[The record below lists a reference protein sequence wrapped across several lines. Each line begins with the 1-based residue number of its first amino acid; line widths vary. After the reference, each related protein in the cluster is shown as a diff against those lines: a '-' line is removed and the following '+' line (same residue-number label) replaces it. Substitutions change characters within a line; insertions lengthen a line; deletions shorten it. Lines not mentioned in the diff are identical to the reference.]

1 MTPSPPFRIV
11 PWDTDFLDALKNGV
25 MKATRGQPGNAVVVF
40 MHDRP
45 RRYLRERFRYA
56 PDVPKPCLIPRMF
69 TERELMAAFR
79 QEQHQKLRR
88 EAGKLDQIAL
98 LSRCVRELAEP
109 DTELCMQLA
118 KTDDAG
124 FFPWGVRLAELLE
137 ECFTQGLTPE
147 DMLYTEGEVAPF
159 GAALLGSL
167 GKIFRR
173 YRDALIESDLT
184 TPGFDAFVVASA
196 LEEGTD
202 GDDLPPLPDFLAG
215 RAILLA
221 GFGMLTGTENTLFR
235 YLWRHGAQVFL
246 HVDPAL
252 AENGQG
258 HWACTEQSNWIADWK
273 ADTVLACPSPGKKP
287 KIHYFAGYDLHSQLD
302 ALRGD
307 LIELERKDR
316 LAAALKA
323 RSTTQQLSLLPS
335 SENGTAS
342 TLPETSASG
351 NADNKDSITSKVLGG
366 RGKGARGKGE
376 GSPSSEG
383 FPLPS
388 PGGLAPTPAPIPT
401 SQLDIAVALAH
412 SGALLPV
419 LHHLPRK
426 DCNISL
432 GYPLERSLLFRLLET
447 VLDARNRRQ
456 PNGTTHWKTL
466 ADSVRHPYLRLLEAN
481 GISLRDIFQNME
493 TRLRNGSRHADAHA
507 VAEGAADDFFAASS
521 LPNVAE
527 AMPAIRELLNRILRD
542 TVDTWARVHTLGG
555 LADALSGLCDTLLV
569 YGSGNDEDGAGNGKA
584 DIWSRFPI
592 DAECLFRL
600 MQRVIPALKDN
611 GMADTPLPWPLMQAM
626 LLELVRAER
635 VPFEADPLTGLQVL
649 GMLET
654 RLLRFSRVFLVD
666 VTDDR
671 LPGAPIRSPLLPDS
685 LRALLGLP
693 DTCNREQLAAYTFH
707 RLIAGAD
714 EVWLYWQEG
723 VETSG
728 LFDGKKQRSR
738 LVEELIWQE
747 EQARG
752 QRLKPGREPLR
763 TAALDVRPPVRV
775 RKVVPKTP
783 AIREQIA
790 ASLKHPLSATRLDAY
805 LTCPLRYYYERLC
818 AIAPIDEV
826 NEDDDPAAV
835 GVLLHNVLRD
845 FYAPAVGKTVRR
857 DAQSGD
863 PELPFLDEKAL
874 RALFRTALDASG
886 LEAALPP
893 ESAAMLSVTGP
904 ERLGMFLRAQPEQ
917 TEVLSLEE
925 EYDAEI
931 RVGGR
936 IRRLTGNLDRVDWRE
951 QEDPE
956 GAIDEG
962 AVILDYKTGRIKALR
977 PDIWADDAFWDA
989 LDPEKAAE
997 AASEPDPEHDFLP
1010 IMAQRIPT
1018 VQLLYY
1024 CYLYGQAT
1032 GKPVLDAAFVA
1043 LGEDGGERPLFGKGM
1058 TIEERER
1065 ALSLIPRL
1073 IGFILLHME
1082 LCPEFRPRE
1091 GAHCRWCSWRNVCI
1105 ISSQQ

>member
-1 MTPSPPFRIV
+1 MTPCPPFRIV

-124 FFPWGVRLAELLE
+124 FFPWGVRLADLLE

-196 LEEGTD
+196 LEEGTA

-335 SENGTAS
+335 SENGTTS
-342 TLPETSASG
+342 TLPETSTSG
-351 NADNKDSITSKVLGG
+351 NADNKDSITSKALGG
-366 RGKGARGKGE
+366 RGKGTRGKGE
-376 GSPSSEG
+376 GS
-383 FPLPS
+383 PS

-456 PNGTTHWKTL
+456 PNGTTHWKAL
-466 ADSVRHPYLRLLEAN
+466 ADLVRHPYLRLLEVN

-521 LPNVAE
+521 LPNVAA
-527 AMPAIRELLNRILRD
+527 AMPAIRELINRILRD
-542 TVDTWARVHTLGG
+542 TVDTWARAHTLGG

-569 YGSGNDEDGAGNGKA
+569 YGSGNDESGAGNGKA

-611 GMADTPLPWPLMQAM
+611 GMAGTPLPWPLMQAM

-693 DTCNREQLAAYTFH
+693 DTRNREQLAAYTFH

-783 AIREQIA
+783 AIRKQIA

-818 AIAPIDEV
+818 AIAPIDGV

-874 RALFRTALDASG
+874 RALVRTALDASG

-936 IRRLTGNLDRVDWRE
+936 VRRLTGNLDRVDWRE

-956 GAIDEG
+956 GALDEG

>member
-1 MTPSPPFRIV
+1 MTPCPPFRIV

-124 FFPWGVRLAELLE
+124 FFPWGVRLADLLE

-196 LEEGTD
+196 LEEGTA

-215 RAILLA
+215 RAILRA

-335 SENGTAS
+335 SENGTTS
-342 TLPETSASG
+342 TLPETSTSG
-351 NADNKDSITSKVLGG
+351 NADNKDSITSKALGG
-366 RGKGARGKGE
+366 RGKGTRGKGE
-376 GSPSSEG
+376 GSPS
-383 FPLPS
+383 PS
-388 PGGLAPTPAPIPT
+388 GLAPTPAPIPT

-456 PNGTTHWKTL
+456 PNGTTHWKAL
-466 ADSVRHPYLRLLEAN
+466 ADLVRHPYLRLLEVN

-521 LPNVAE
+521 LPNVA
-527 AMPAIRELLNRILRD
+527 AVMPAIRELINRILRD
-542 TVDTWARVHTLGG
+542 TVDTWARAHTLGG

-569 YGSGNDEDGAGNGKA
+569 YGSGNDESGAGNGKA

-693 DTCNREQLAAYTFH
+693 DTRNREQLAAYTFH

-790 ASLKHPLSATRLDAY
+790 ASLKHPLSATKLDAY

-874 RALFRTALDASG
+874 RALFRTALGASG

-936 IRRLTGNLDRVDWRE
+936 VRRLTGNLDRVDWRE

-956 GAIDEG
+956 GALDEG

-1091 GAHCRWCSWRNVCI
+1091 GVHCRWCSWRNVCI

>member
-1 MTPSPPFRIV
+1 MTPCPPFRIV

-124 FFPWGVRLAELLE
+124 FFPWGVRLADLLE

-196 LEEGTD
+196 LEEGTA

-323 RSTTQQLSLLPS
+323 RSTTQQLFLLPS

-342 TLPETSASG
+342 PLPETSTSG
-351 NADNKDSITSKVLGG
+351 NADNKDSITSKALGG
-366 RGKGARGKGE
+366 RGKGTRGKGE
-376 GSPSSEG
+376 GSH
-383 FPLPS
+383 S
-388 PGGLAPTPAPIPT
+388 PGGLAPTPAPSPT

-456 PNGTTHWKTL
+456 PNGTTHWKAL
-466 ADSVRHPYLRLLEAN
+466 ADLVRHPYLRLLEVN

-521 LPNVAE
+521 LPNVAA
-527 AMPAIRELLNRILRD
+527 AMPAIRELINRILRD
-542 TVDTWARVHTLGG
+542 TVDTWARAHTLGG

-569 YGSGNDEDGAGNGKA
+569 YGSGNDESGAGNGKA

-693 DTCNREQLAAYTFH
+693 DTRNREQLAAYTFH

-874 RALFRTALDASG
+874 RALFRTALGASG

-904 ERLGMFLRAQPEQ
+904 ERLGMFLRDQPEQ

-936 IRRLTGNLDRVDWRE
+936 VRRLTGNLDRVDWRE

-956 GAIDEG
+956 GALDEG
-962 AVILDYKTGRIKALR
+962 AVILDYKPGRIKALR

>member
-1 MTPSPPFRIV
+1 MTPCPPFRIV

-124 FFPWGVRLAELLE
+124 FFPWGVRLADLLE

-196 LEEGTD
+196 LEEGTA

-323 RSTTQQLSLLPS
+323 RSTTQQLFLLPS

-342 TLPETSASG
+342 PLPETSTSG
-351 NADNKDSITSKVLGG
+351 NADNKDSITSKALGG
-366 RGKGARGKGE
+366 RGKGTRGKGE
-376 GSPSSEG
+376 GSH
-383 FPLPS
+383 S

-456 PNGTTHWKTL
+456 PNGTTHWKAL
-466 ADSVRHPYLRLLEAN
+466 ADLVRHPYLRLLEVN

-521 LPNVAE
+521 LPNVAA
-527 AMPAIRELLNRILRD
+527 AMPAIRELINRILRD
-542 TVDTWARVHTLGG
+542 TVDTWARAHTLGG

-569 YGSGNDEDGAGNGKA
+569 YGSGNDESGAGNGKA

-693 DTCNREQLAAYTFH
+693 DTRNREQLAAYTFH

-752 QRLKPGREPLR
+752 QRLKPGPEPLR
-763 TAALDVRPPVRV
+763 TASLDVRPPVRV

-874 RALFRTALDASG
+874 RALFRTALGASG

-904 ERLGMFLRAQPEQ
+904 ERLGMFLRDQPEQ

-936 IRRLTGNLDRVDWRE
+936 VRRLTGNLDRVDWRE

-956 GAIDEG
+956 GALDEG

-1043 LGEDGGERPLFGKGM
+1043 LGEDGGERPLVGKGM

>member
-1 MTPSPPFRIV
+1 MTPCPPFRIV

-124 FFPWGVRLAELLE
+124 FFPWGVRLADLLE

-196 LEEGTD
+196 LEEGTA

-342 TLPETSASG
+342 TLPETSTSG
-351 NADNKDSITSKVLGG
+351 NADNKDSITSKALGG
-366 RGKGARGKGE
+366 RGKGE
-376 GSPSSEG
+376 GS
-383 FPLPS
+383 PS

-456 PNGTTHWKTL
+456 PNGTTHWKAL
-466 ADSVRHPYLRLLEAN
+466 ADLVRHPYLRLLEVN

-521 LPNVAE
+521 LPNVAA
-527 AMPAIRELLNRILRD
+527 AMPAIRELINRILRD
-542 TVDTWARVHTLGG
+542 TVDTWARAHTLGG

-569 YGSGNDEDGAGNGKA
+569 YGSGNDESGAGNGKA

-693 DTCNREQLAAYTFH
+693 DTRNREQLAAYTFH

-936 IRRLTGNLDRVDWRE
+936 VRRLTGNLDRVDWRE

-956 GAIDEG
+956 GALDEG

>member
-1 MTPSPPFRIV
+1 MTPCPPFRIV

-124 FFPWGVRLAELLE
+124 FFPWGVRLADLLE

-184 TPGFDAFVVASA
+184 TPGFDAFVVARA
-196 LEEGTD
+196 LEEGTA

-335 SENGTAS
+335 SENGTTS
-342 TLPETSASG
+342 TLPETSTSG
-351 NADNKDSITSKVLGG
+351 NADNKDSITSKALGG
-366 RGKGARGKGE
+366 RGKGTRGKGE
-376 GSPSSEG
+376 GS
-383 FPLPS
+383 PS

-456 PNGTTHWKTL
+456 PNGTTHWKAL
-466 ADSVRHPYLRLLEAN
+466 ADLVRHPYLRLLEVN

-521 LPNVAE
+521 LPNVAA
-527 AMPAIRELLNRILRD
+527 AMPAIRELINRILRD
-542 TVDTWARVHTLGG
+542 TVDTWARAHTLGG

-569 YGSGNDEDGAGNGKA
+569 YGSGNDESGAGNGKA

-611 GMADTPLPWPLMQAM
+611 GMAGTPLPWPLMQAM

-693 DTCNREQLAAYTFH
+693 DTRNREQLAAYTFH

-783 AIREQIA
+783 AIRKQIA

-818 AIAPIDEV
+818 AIAPIDGV

-936 IRRLTGNLDRVDWRE
+936 VRRLTGNLDRVDWRE

-956 GAIDEG
+956 GALDEG

>member
-1 MTPSPPFRIV
+1 MTPCPPFRIV

-124 FFPWGVRLAELLE
+124 FFPWGVRLADLLE

-196 LEEGTD
+196 LEEGTA

-335 SENGTAS
+335 SENGTTS
-342 TLPETSASG
+342 TLPETSTSG
-351 NADNKDSITSKVLGG
+351 NADNKDSITSKALGG
-366 RGKGARGKGE
+366 RGKGTRGKGE
-376 GSPSSEG
+376 GS
-383 FPLPS
+383 PS

-456 PNGTTHWKTL
+456 PNGTTHWKAL
-466 ADSVRHPYLRLLEAN
+466 ADLVRHPYLRLLEVN

-521 LPNVAE
+521 LPNVAA
-527 AMPAIRELLNRILRD
+527 AMPAIRERINRILRD
-542 TVDTWARVHTLGG
+542 TVDTWARAHTLGG

-569 YGSGNDEDGAGNGKA
+569 YGSGNDESGAGNGKA

-611 GMADTPLPWPLMQAM
+611 GMAGTPLPWPLMQAM

-693 DTCNREQLAAYTFH
+693 DTRNREQLAAYTFH

-783 AIREQIA
+783 AIRKQIA

-818 AIAPIDEV
+818 AIAPIDGV

-936 IRRLTGNLDRVDWRE
+936 VRRLTGNLDRVDWRE

-956 GAIDEG
+956 GALDEG

>member
-1 MTPSPPFRIV
+1 MTPCPPFRIV

-124 FFPWGVRLAELLE
+124 FFPWGVRLADLLE

-196 LEEGTD
+196 LEEGTA

-215 RAILLA
+215 HAILLA

-323 RSTTQQLSLLPS
+323 RSTTQQLFLLPS

-342 TLPETSASG
+342 PLPETSTSG
-351 NADNKDSITSKVLGG
+351 NADNKDSITSKALGG
-366 RGKGARGKGE
+366 RGKGTRGKGE
-376 GSPSSEG
+376 GSPS
-383 FPLPS
+383 PS
-388 PGGLAPTPAPIPT
+388 GLAPTPAPIPT

-456 PNGTTHWKTL
+456 PNGTTHWKAL
-466 ADSVRHPYLRLLEAN
+466 ADLVRHPYLRLLEVN

-521 LPNVAE
+521 LPNVA
-527 AMPAIRELLNRILRD
+527 AVMPAIRELINRILRD
-542 TVDTWARVHTLGG
+542 TVDTWARAHTLGG

-569 YGSGNDEDGAGNGKA
+569 YGSGNDESGAGNGKA

-693 DTCNREQLAAYTFH
+693 DTRNREQLAAYTFH

-790 ASLKHPLSATRLDAY
+790 ASLKHPLSATKLDAY

-936 IRRLTGNLDRVDWRE
+936 VRRLTGNLDRVDWRE
-951 QEDPE
+951 QEAPE
-956 GAIDEG
+956 GALDEG

-1073 IGFILLHME
+1073 IGFILLHLE
-1082 LCPEFRPRE
+1082 L
-1091 GAHCRWCSWRNVCI
+1091 
-1105 ISSQQ
+1105 

>member
-1 MTPSPPFRIV
+1 MTPCPPFRIV

-124 FFPWGVRLAELLE
+124 FFPWGVRLADLLE

-196 LEEGTD
+196 LEEGTA

-323 RSTTQQLSLLPS
+323 RSTTQQLFLLPS

-342 TLPETSASG
+342 PLPETSTSG
-351 NADNKDSITSKVLGG
+351 NADNKDSITSKALGG
-366 RGKGARGKGE
+366 RGKGTRGKGE
-376 GSPSSEG
+376 GSPS
-383 FPLPS
+383 PS
-388 PGGLAPTPAPIPT
+388 GLAPTPAPIPT

-456 PNGTTHWKTL
+456 PNGTTHWKAL
-466 ADSVRHPYLRLLEAN
+466 ADLVRHPYLRLLEVN

-521 LPNVAE
+521 LPNVA
-527 AMPAIRELLNRILRD
+527 AVMPAIRELINRILRD
-542 TVDTWARVHTLGG
+542 TVDTWARAHTLGG

-569 YGSGNDEDGAGNGKA
+569 YGSGNDESGAGNGKA

-693 DTCNREQLAAYTFH
+693 DTRNREQLAAYTFH

-790 ASLKHPLSATRLDAY
+790 ASLKHPLSATKLDAY

-874 RALFRTALDASG
+874 RALFRTALGASG

-936 IRRLTGNLDRVDWRE
+936 VRRLTGNLDRVDWRE

-956 GAIDEG
+956 GALDEG

>member
-1 MTPSPPFRIV
+1 MTPCPPFRIV

-124 FFPWGVRLAELLE
+124 FFPWGVRLADLLE

-196 LEEGTD
+196 LEEGTA

-323 RSTTQQLSLLPS
+323 RSTTQQLFLLPS

-342 TLPETSASG
+342 PLPETSTSG
-351 NADNKDSITSKVLGG
+351 NADNKDSITSKALGG
-366 RGKGARGKGE
+366 RGKGTRGKGE
-376 GSPSSEG
+376 GS
-383 FPLPS
+383 PS

-456 PNGTTHWKTL
+456 PNGTTHWKAL
-466 ADSVRHPYLRLLEAN
+466 ADLVRHPYLRLLEVN

-521 LPNVAE
+521 LPNVAA
-527 AMPAIRELLNRILRD
+527 AMPAIRELINRILRD
-542 TVDTWARVHTLGG
+542 TVDTWARAHTLGG

-569 YGSGNDEDGAGNGKA
+569 YGSGNDESGAGTGKA

-611 GMADTPLPWPLMQAM
+611 GMAGTPLPWPLMQAM

-635 VPFEADPLTGLQVL
+635 VPFEAAPLTGLQVL

-693 DTCNREQLAAYTFH
+693 DTRNREQLAAYTFH

-790 ASLKHPLSATRLDAY
+790 ASLKHPLSATKLDAY

-874 RALFRTALDASG
+874 RALFRTALGASG

-936 IRRLTGNLDRVDWRE
+936 VRRLTGNLDRVDWRE
-951 QEDPE
+951 QEAPE
-956 GAIDEG
+956 GALDEG

>member
-88 EAGKLDQIAL
+88 EAGKLDQISL

-124 FFPWGVRLAELLE
+124 FFPWGVRLADLLE

-388 PGGLAPTPAPIPT
+388 PWARPNPRPIPT
-401 SQLDIAVALAH
+401 SQLDIAVARAQRG
-412 SGALLPV
+412 SA
-419 LHHLPRK
+419 
-426 DCNISL
+426 
-432 GYPLERSLLFRLLET
+432 
-447 VLDARNRRQ
+447 AR
-456 PNGTTHWKTL
+456 
-466 ADSVRHPYLRLLEAN
+466 
-481 GISLRDIFQNME
+481 
-493 TRLRNGSRHADAHA
+493 
-507 VAEGAADDFFAASS
+507 AA
-521 LPNVAE
+521 P
-527 AMPAIRELLNRILRD
+527 PA
-542 TVDTWARVHTLGG
+542 
-555 LADALSGLCDTLLV
+555 
-569 YGSGNDEDGAGNGKA
+569 
-584 DIWSRFPI
+584 P
-592 DAECLFRL
+592 
-600 MQRVIPALKDN
+600 Q
-611 GMADTPLPWPLMQAM
+611 
-626 LLELVRAER
+626 
-635 VPFEADPLTGLQVL
+635 GLQH
-649 GMLET
+649 
-654 RLLRFSRVFLVD
+654 FA
-666 VTDDR
+666 R
-671 LPGAPIRSPLLPDS
+671 LPA
-685 LRALLGLP
+685 
-693 DTCNREQLAAYTFH
+693 
-707 RLIAGAD
+707 
-714 EVWLYWQEG
+714 
-723 VETSG
+723 
-728 LFDGKKQRSR
+728 
-738 LVEELIWQE
+738 
-747 EQARG
+747 
-752 QRLKPGREPLR
+752 
-763 TAALDVRPPVRV
+763 
-775 RKVVPKTP
+775 
-783 AIREQIA
+783 
-790 ASLKHPLSATRLDAY
+790 
-805 LTCPLRYYYERLC
+805 
-818 AIAPIDEV
+818 
-826 NEDDDPAAV
+826 
-835 GVLLHNVLRD
+835 
-845 FYAPAVGKTVRR
+845 
-857 DAQSGD
+857 
-863 PELPFLDEKAL
+863 
-874 RALFRTALDASG
+874 
-886 LEAALPP
+886 
-893 ESAAMLSVTGP
+893 
-904 ERLGMFLRAQPEQ
+904 
-917 TEVLSLEE
+917 
-925 EYDAEI
+925 
-931 RVGGR
+931 
-936 IRRLTGNLDRVDWRE
+936 
-951 QEDPE
+951 
-956 GAIDEG
+956 
-962 AVILDYKTGRIKALR
+962 
-977 PDIWADDAFWDA
+977 
-989 LDPEKAAE
+989 
-997 AASEPDPEHDFLP
+997 
-1010 IMAQRIPT
+1010 
-1018 VQLLYY
+1018 
-1024 CYLYGQAT
+1024 
-1032 GKPVLDAAFVA
+1032 
-1043 LGEDGGERPLFGKGM
+1043 
-1058 TIEERER
+1058 
-1065 ALSLIPRL
+1065 
-1073 IGFILLHME
+1073 
-1082 LCPEFRPRE
+1082 
-1091 GAHCRWCSWRNVCI
+1091 
-1105 ISSQQ
+1105 

>member
-1 MTPSPPFRIV
+1 MTPCPPFRIV

-124 FFPWGVRLAELLE
+124 FFPWGVRLADLLE

-196 LEEGTD
+196 LEEGTA

-335 SENGTAS
+335 SENGTTS
-342 TLPETSASG
+342 TLPETSTSG
-351 NADNKDSITSKVLGG
+351 NADNKDSITSKALGG
-366 RGKGARGKGE
+366 RGKGTRGKGE
-376 GSPSSEG
+376 GS
-383 FPLPS
+383 PS

-401 SQLDIAVALAH
+401 SQHDIAGALAH

-456 PNGTTHWKTL
+456 PNGTTHWKAL
-466 ADSVRHPYLRLLEAN
+466 ADLVRHPYLRLLEVN

-521 LPNVAE
+521 LPNVAA
-527 AMPAIRELLNRILRD
+527 AMPAIRELINRILRD
-542 TVDTWARVHTLGG
+542 TVDTWARAHTLGG

-569 YGSGNDEDGAGNGKA
+569 YGSGNDESGAGNGKA

-611 GMADTPLPWPLMQAM
+611 GMAGTPLPWPLMQAM

-693 DTCNREQLAAYTFH
+693 DTRNREQLAAYTFH

-783 AIREQIA
+783 AIRKQIA

-818 AIAPIDEV
+818 AIAPIDGV

-936 IRRLTGNLDRVDWRE
+936 VRRLTGNLDRVDWRE

-956 GAIDEG
+956 GALDEG

>member
-124 FFPWGVRLAELLE
+124 FFPWGVRLADLLE

-196 LEEGTD
+196 LEEGTA

-246 HVDPAL
+246 QVDPAL

-287 KIHYFAGYDLHSQLD
+287 KTHYFAGYDLHSQLD

-335 SENGTAS
+335 SENGTTS
-342 TLPETSASG
+342 TLPETSTSG
-351 NADNKDSITSKVLGG
+351 NADNKDSITSKALGG
-366 RGKGARGKGE
+366 RGKGTRGKGE
-376 GSPSSEG
+376 GS
-383 FPLPS
+383 PS

-456 PNGTTHWKTL
+456 PNGTTHWKAL
-466 ADSVRHPYLRLLEAN
+466 ADLVRHPYLRLLEVN

-521 LPNVAE
+521 LPNVAA
-527 AMPAIRELLNRILRD
+527 AMPAIRELINRILRD
-542 TVDTWARVHTLGG
+542 TVDTWARAHTLGG

-569 YGSGNDEDGAGNGKA
+569 YGSGNDESGAGNGKA

-693 DTCNREQLAAYTFH
+693 DTRNREQLAAYTFH

-835 GVLLHNVLRD
+835 GGLLHHVLRD

-874 RALFRTALDASG
+874 RALFRTALGASG

-904 ERLGMFLRAQPEQ
+904 ERLGMFLRDQPEQ

-936 IRRLTGNLDRVDWRE
+936 VRRLTGNLDRVDWRE

-956 GAIDEG
+956 GALDEG

>member
-1 MTPSPPFRIV
+1 MTPCPPFRIV

-25 MKATRGQPGNAVVVF
+25 MKATRGQPGNAVVIF

-79 QEQHQKLRR
+79 QEQHQRLRR
-88 EAGKLDQIAL
+88 EAGKLDQVAL

-124 FFPWGVRLAELLE
+124 FFPWGVRLADLLE

-184 TPGFDAFVVASA
+184 TPGFDAFIVANA
-196 LEEGTD
+196 LEEAQD
-202 GDDLPPLPDFLAG
+202 GDGLPPLPGFLAG

-221 GFGMLTGTENTLFR
+221 GFGMLTGTENALFR
-235 YLWRHGAQVFL
+235 YLWQHGAQVFL

-252 AENGQG
+252 AGNGQG
-258 HWACTEQSNWIADWK
+258 HWACTEQANWIADWK

-302 ALRGD
+302 ALRHD
-307 LIELERKDR
+307 LIELERKDQ

-323 RSTTQQLSLLPS
+323 KSNTQQLSLIPPS
-335 SENGTAS
+335 EGNTAS
-342 TLPETSASG
+342 
-351 NADNKDSITSKVLGG
+351 
-366 RGKGARGKGE
+366 
-376 GSPSSEG
+376 
-383 FPLPS
+383 PLPS
-388 PGGLAPTPAPIPT
+388 PAVPT

-447 VLDARNRRQ
+447 VLDVRNRRQ
-456 PNGTTHWKTL
+456 PNGTTHWKAL
-466 ADSVRHPYLRLLEAN
+466 ADLVRHPYLRLLEVN
-481 GISLRDIFQNME
+481 GISLREIFQNME

-507 VAEGAADDFFAASS
+507 VAEGAVDDFFAAST
-521 LPNVAE
+521 LPKVA
-527 AMPAIRELLNRILRD
+527 AALPAIRDLINRILWD
-542 TVDTWARVHTLGG
+542 TVDTWARAHSLGG

-569 YGSGNDEDGAGNGKA
+569 YGSGNDENGAGSGRA

-693 DTCNREQLAAYTFH
+693 DTRNREQLAAYTFH
-707 RLIAGAD
+707 RLLAGAD

-763 TAALDVRPPVRV
+763 TASLDVRPPVRV
-775 RKVVPKTP
+775 RKIIPKTP

-818 AIAPIDEV
+818 SIAPIDEV

-886 LEAALPP
+886 LEASLPP

-917 TEVLSLEE
+917 TEVISLEE

-931 RVGGR
+931 RVAGR
-936 IRRLTGNLDRVDWRE
+936 VRRLTGNLDRVDWRE

-956 GAIDEG
+956 GALDEG

-989 LDPEKAAE
+989 LVPEKAAE
-997 AASEPDPEHDFLP
+997 SASDPDPEHDFLP
-1010 IMAQRIPT
+1010 ILAQRIPT

-1032 GKPVLDAAFVA
+1032 GKPVLDASFVA
-1043 LGEDGGERPLFGKGM
+1043 LGEDGEERPLFGKGM

-1105 ISSQQ
+1105 IPSQQ

>member
-1 MTPSPPFRIV
+1 M
-11 PWDTDFLDALKNGV
+11 
-25 MKATRGQPGNAVVVF
+25 
-40 MHDRP
+40 
-45 RRYLRERFRYA
+45 
-56 PDVPKPCLIPRMF
+56 
-69 TERELMAAFR
+69 
-79 QEQHQKLRR
+79 
-88 EAGKLDQIAL
+88 
-98 LSRCVRELAEP
+98 
-109 DTELCMQLA
+109 
-118 KTDDAG
+118 
-124 FFPWGVRLAELLE
+124 
-137 ECFTQGLTPE
+137 
-147 DMLYTEGEVAPF
+147 
-159 GAALLGSL
+159 
-167 GKIFRR
+167 
-173 YRDALIESDLT
+173 
-184 TPGFDAFVVASA
+184 
-196 LEEGTD
+196 
-202 GDDLPPLPDFLAG
+202 
-215 RAILLA
+215 
-221 GFGMLTGTENTLFR
+221 
-235 YLWRHGAQVFL
+235 
-246 HVDPAL
+246 
-252 AENGQG
+252 
-258 HWACTEQSNWIADWK
+258 
-273 ADTVLACPSPGKKP
+273 
-287 KIHYFAGYDLHSQLD
+287 
-302 ALRGD
+302 
-307 LIELERKDR
+307 
-316 LAAALKA
+316 
-323 RSTTQQLSLLPS
+323 
-335 SENGTAS
+335 
-342 TLPETSASG
+342 
-351 NADNKDSITSKVLGG
+351 
-366 RGKGARGKGE
+366 
-376 GSPSSEG
+376 
-383 FPLPS
+383 
-388 PGGLAPTPAPIPT
+388 
-401 SQLDIAVALAH
+401 
-412 SGALLPV
+412 
-419 LHHLPRK
+419 
-426 DCNISL
+426 
-432 GYPLERSLLFRLLET
+432 
-447 VLDARNRRQ
+447 
-456 PNGTTHWKTL
+456 
-466 ADSVRHPYLRLLEAN
+466 
-481 GISLRDIFQNME
+481 
-493 TRLRNGSRHADAHA
+493 
-507 VAEGAADDFFAASS
+507 
-521 LPNVAE
+521 
-527 AMPAIRELLNRILRD
+527 
-542 TVDTWARVHTLGG
+542 
-555 LADALSGLCDTLLV
+555 
-569 YGSGNDEDGAGNGKA
+569 
-584 DIWSRFPI
+584 
-592 DAECLFRL
+592 
-600 MQRVIPALKDN
+600 
-611 GMADTPLPWPLMQAM
+611 
-626 LLELVRAER
+626 
-635 VPFEADPLTGLQVL
+635 
-649 GMLET
+649 
-654 RLLRFSRVFLVD
+654 
-666 VTDDR
+666 
-671 LPGAPIRSPLLPDS
+671 
-685 LRALLGLP
+685 
-693 DTCNREQLAAYTFH
+693 
-707 RLIAGAD
+707 
-714 EVWLYWQEG
+714 
-723 VETSG
+723 
-728 LFDGKKQRSR
+728 
-738 LVEELIWQE
+738 EELIWQE

-845 FYAPAVGKTVRR
+845 FYAPAVGKPVRR

-936 IRRLTGNLDRVDWRE
+936 VRRLTGNLDRVDWRE

-956 GAIDEG
+956 GALDEG

>member
-1 MTPSPPFRIV
+1 MTPCPPFRIV

-124 FFPWGVRLAELLE
+124 FFPWGVRLADLLE

-196 LEEGTD
+196 LEEGTA

-323 RSTTQQLSLLPS
+323 RSTTQQLFLLPS

-342 TLPETSASG
+342 PLPETSTSG
-351 NADNKDSITSKVLGG
+351 NVDNKDSITSKALGG
-366 RGKGARGKGE
+366 RGKGTRGKGE
-376 GSPSSEG
+376 GSPS
-383 FPLPS
+383 PS
-388 PGGLAPTPAPIPT
+388 GLAPTPAPIPT

-456 PNGTTHWKTL
+456 PNGTTHWKAL
-466 ADSVRHPYLRLLEAN
+466 ADLVRHPYLRLLEVN

-521 LPNVAE
+521 LPNVA
-527 AMPAIRELLNRILRD
+527 AVMPAIRELINRILRD
-542 TVDTWARVHTLGG
+542 TVDTWARAHTLGG

-569 YGSGNDEDGAGNGKA
+569 YGSGNDESGAGNGKA

-693 DTCNREQLAAYTFH
+693 DTRNREQLAAYTFH

-790 ASLKHPLSATRLDAY
+790 ASLKHPLSATKLDAY

-874 RALFRTALDASG
+874 RALFRTALGASG

-936 IRRLTGNLDRVDWRE
+936 VRRLTGNLDRVDWRE

-956 GAIDEG
+956 GALDEG

>member
-1 MTPSPPFRIV
+1 
-11 PWDTDFLDALKNGV
+11 
-25 MKATRGQPGNAVVVF
+25 
-40 MHDRP
+40 
-45 RRYLRERFRYA
+45 
-56 PDVPKPCLIPRMF
+56 
-69 TERELMAAFR
+69 
-79 QEQHQKLRR
+79 
-88 EAGKLDQIAL
+88 
-98 LSRCVRELAEP
+98 
-109 DTELCMQLA
+109 
-118 KTDDAG
+118 
-124 FFPWGVRLAELLE
+124 
-137 ECFTQGLTPE
+137 
-147 DMLYTEGEVAPF
+147 
-159 GAALLGSL
+159 
-167 GKIFRR
+167 
-173 YRDALIESDLT
+173 
-184 TPGFDAFVVASA
+184 
-196 LEEGTD
+196 
-202 GDDLPPLPDFLAG
+202 
-215 RAILLA
+215 
-221 GFGMLTGTENTLFR
+221 
-235 YLWRHGAQVFL
+235 
-246 HVDPAL
+246 
-252 AENGQG
+252 
-258 HWACTEQSNWIADWK
+258 
-273 ADTVLACPSPGKKP
+273 
-287 KIHYFAGYDLHSQLD
+287 
-302 ALRGD
+302 
-307 LIELERKDR
+307 
-316 LAAALKA
+316 
-323 RSTTQQLSLLPS
+323 
-335 SENGTAS
+335 
-342 TLPETSASG
+342 
-351 NADNKDSITSKVLGG
+351 
-366 RGKGARGKGE
+366 
-376 GSPSSEG
+376 
-383 FPLPS
+383 
-388 PGGLAPTPAPIPT
+388 
-401 SQLDIAVALAH
+401 
-412 SGALLPV
+412 
-419 LHHLPRK
+419 
-426 DCNISL
+426 
-432 GYPLERSLLFRLLET
+432 
-447 VLDARNRRQ
+447 
-456 PNGTTHWKTL
+456 
-466 ADSVRHPYLRLLEAN
+466 
-481 GISLRDIFQNME
+481 ME

-693 DTCNREQLAAYTFH
+693 DTRNREQLAAYTFH

-874 RALFRTALDASG
+874 RALFRTADRK
-886 LEAALPP
+886 
-893 ESAAMLSVTGP
+893 SV
-904 ERLGMFLRAQPEQ
+904 
-917 TEVLSLEE
+917 V
-925 EYDAEI
+925 
-931 RVGGR
+931 
-936 IRRLTGNLDRVDWRE
+936 
-951 QEDPE
+951 
-956 GAIDEG
+956 
-962 AVILDYKTGRIKALR
+962 
-977 PDIWADDAFWDA
+977 
-989 LDPEKAAE
+989 
-997 AASEPDPEHDFLP
+997 
-1010 IMAQRIPT
+1010 
-1018 VQLLYY
+1018 
-1024 CYLYGQAT
+1024 
-1032 GKPVLDAAFVA
+1032 
-1043 LGEDGGERPLFGKGM
+1043 
-1058 TIEERER
+1058 
-1065 ALSLIPRL
+1065 
-1073 IGFILLHME
+1073 
-1082 LCPEFRPRE
+1082 
-1091 GAHCRWCSWRNVCI
+1091 
-1105 ISSQQ
+1105 

>member
-1 MTPSPPFRIV
+1 MTPCPPFRIV

-124 FFPWGVRLAELLE
+124 FFPWGVRLADLLE

-196 LEEGTD
+196 LEEGTA

-342 TLPETSASG
+342 TLPETSTSG
-351 NADNKDSITSKVLGG
+351 NADNKDSITSKALGG
-366 RGKGARGKGE
+366 RGKGE
-376 GSPSSEG
+376 GS
-383 FPLPS
+383 PS

-456 PNGTTHWKTL
+456 PNGTTHWKAL
-466 ADSVRHPYLRLLEAN
+466 ADLVRHPYLRLLEVN

-507 VAEGAADDFFAASS
+507 VADGAADDFFAASS
-521 LPNVAE
+521 LPNVAA
-527 AMPAIRELLNRILRD
+527 AMPAIRELINRILRD
-542 TVDTWARVHTLGG
+542 TVDTWARAHTLGG

-569 YGSGNDEDGAGNGKA
+569 YGSGNDESGAGNGKA

-693 DTCNREQLAAYTFH
+693 DTRNREQLAAYTFH

-790 ASLKHPLSATRLDAY
+790 ASLKHPLSATKLDAY

-874 RALFRTALDASG
+874 RALFRTALGASG

-936 IRRLTGNLDRVDWRE
+936 VRRLTGNLDRVDWRE

-956 GAIDEG
+956 GALDEG

>member
-1 MTPSPPFRIV
+1 MTPCPPFRIV

-124 FFPWGVRLAELLE
+124 FFPWGVRLADLLE

-196 LEEGTD
+196 LEEGTA

-323 RSTTQQLSLLPS
+323 RSTTQQLFLLPS

-342 TLPETSASG
+342 PLPETSTSG
-351 NADNKDSITSKVLGG
+351 NADNKDSITSKALGG
-366 RGKGARGKGE
+366 RGKGTRGKGE
-376 GSPSSEG
+376 GS
-383 FPLPS
+383 PS

-456 PNGTTHWKTL
+456 PNGTTHWKAL
-466 ADSVRHPYLRLLEAN
+466 ADLVRHPYLRLLEVN

-521 LPNVAE
+521 LPNVAA
-527 AMPAIRELLNRILRD
+527 AMPAIRELINRILRD
-542 TVDTWARVHTLGG
+542 TVDTWARAHTLGG
-555 LADALSGLCDTLLV
+555 LADALSSLCDTLLV
-569 YGSGNDEDGAGNGKA
+569 YGSGNDENGAGNGKA

-611 GMADTPLPWPLMQAM
+611 GMAGTPLPWPLMQAM

-693 DTCNREQLAAYTFH
+693 DTRNREQLAAYTFH

-857 DAQSGD
+857 DAQLGD

-874 RALFRTALDASG
+874 RALFRTALGASG

-936 IRRLTGNLDRVDWRE
+936 VRRLTGNLDRVDWRE

-956 GAIDEG
+956 GALDEG

>member
-1 MTPSPPFRIV
+1 MTPCPPFRIV

-124 FFPWGVRLAELLE
+124 FFPWGVRLADLLE

-196 LEEGTD
+196 LEEGTA

-235 YLWRHGAQVFL
+235 YLWRHGAPVFL

-335 SENGTAS
+335 SENGTTS
-342 TLPETSASG
+342 TLPETSTSG
-351 NADNKDSITSKVLGG
+351 NADNKDSITSKALGG
-366 RGKGARGKGE
+366 RGKGTRGKGE
-376 GSPSSEG
+376 GS
-383 FPLPS
+383 PS

-456 PNGTTHWKTL
+456 PNGTTHWKAL
-466 ADSVRHPYLRLLEAN
+466 ADLVRHPYLRLLEVN

-521 LPNVAE
+521 LPNVAA
-527 AMPAIRELLNRILRD
+527 AMPAIRELINRILRD
-542 TVDTWARVHTLGG
+542 TVDTWARAHTLGG

-569 YGSGNDEDGAGNGKA
+569 YGSGNDESGAGNGKA

-611 GMADTPLPWPLMQAM
+611 GMAGTPLPWPLMQAM

-635 VPFEADPLTGLQVL
+635 VPFEADLLSGLQVL

-693 DTCNREQLAAYTFH
+693 DTRNREQLAAYTFH

-783 AIREQIA
+783 AIRKQIA

-818 AIAPIDEV
+818 AIAPIDGV

-936 IRRLTGNLDRVDWRE
+936 VRRLTGNLDRVDWRE

-956 GAIDEG
+956 GALDEG

>member
-1 MTPSPPFRIV
+1 MTPCPPFRIV

-124 FFPWGVRLAELLE
+124 FFPWGVRLADLLE

-196 LEEGTD
+196 LEEGTG

-342 TLPETSASG
+342 PLPETSTSG
-351 NADNKDSITSKVLGG
+351 NADNKDSITSKALGG
-366 RGKGARGKGE
+366 RGKGTRGKGE
-376 GSPSSEG
+376 GS
-383 FPLPS
+383 PS

-456 PNGTTHWKTL
+456 PNGPTHWKAL
-466 ADSVRHPYLRLLEAN
+466 ADLVRHPYLRLLEVN
-481 GISLRDIFQNME
+481 GISLRDIFQNMKP
-493 TRLRNGSRHADAHA
+493 RLRNGSRHADAHA

-521 LPNVAE
+521 LPNVAA
-527 AMPAIRELLNRILRD
+527 AMPAIRELINRILRD
-542 TVDTWARVHTLGG
+542 TVDTWARAHTLGG

-569 YGSGNDEDGAGNGKA
+569 YGSGNDESGAGNGKA

-611 GMADTPLPWPLMQAM
+611 GMAGTPLPWPLMQAM

-693 DTCNREQLAAYTFH
+693 DTRNREQLAAYTFH

-874 RALFRTALDASG
+874 RALFRTALGASG

-936 IRRLTGNLDRVDWRE
+936 VRRLTGNLDRVDWRE

-956 GAIDEG
+956 GALDEG

>member
-1 MTPSPPFRIV
+1 MTPCPPFRIV

-124 FFPWGVRLAELLE
+124 FFPWGVRLADLLE

-196 LEEGTD
+196 LEEGTA

-335 SENGTAS
+335 SENGTTS
-342 TLPETSASG
+342 TLPETSTSG
-351 NADNKDSITSKVLGG
+351 NADNKDSITSKALGG
-366 RGKGARGKGE
+366 RGKGTRGKGE
-376 GSPSSEG
+376 GS
-383 FPLPS
+383 PS

-401 SQLDIAVALAH
+401 TQLDIAVALAH

-456 PNGTTHWKTL
+456 PNGTTHWKAL
-466 ADSVRHPYLRLLEAN
+466 ADLVRHPYLRLLEVN

-521 LPNVAE
+521 LPNVAA
-527 AMPAIRELLNRILRD
+527 AMPAIRELINRILRD
-542 TVDTWARVHTLGG
+542 TVDTWARAHTLGG

-569 YGSGNDEDGAGNGKA
+569 YGSGNDESGAGNGKA

-611 GMADTPLPWPLMQAM
+611 GMAGTPLPWPLMQAM

-693 DTCNREQLAAYTFH
+693 DTRNREQLAAYTFH

-783 AIREQIA
+783 AIRKQIA

-818 AIAPIDEV
+818 AIAPIDGV

-936 IRRLTGNLDRVDWRE
+936 VRRLTGNLDRVDWRE

-956 GAIDEG
+956 GALDEG

>member
-1 MTPSPPFRIV
+1 MTPCPPFRIV

-40 MHDRP
+40 MHHRP

-124 FFPWGVRLAELLE
+124 FFPWGVRLADLLE

-196 LEEGTD
+196 LEEGTA

-323 RSTTQQLSLLPS
+323 RSTTQQLFLLPS

-342 TLPETSASG
+342 PLPETSTSG
-351 NADNKDSITSKVLGG
+351 NADNKDSITSKALGG
-366 RGKGARGKGE
+366 RGKGTRGKGE
-376 GSPSSEG
+376 GSH
-383 FPLPS
+383 S

-456 PNGTTHWKTL
+456 PNGTTHWKAL
-466 ADSVRHPYLRLLEAN
+466 ADLVRHPYLRLLEVN

-521 LPNVAE
+521 LPNVAA
-527 AMPAIRELLNRILRD
+527 AMPAIRELINRILRD
-542 TVDTWARVHTLGG
+542 TVDTWARAHTLGG

-569 YGSGNDEDGAGNGKA
+569 YGSGNDESGAGNGKA

-693 DTCNREQLAAYTFH
+693 DTRNREQLAAYTFH

-752 QRLKPGREPLR
+752 QRLKPGPEPLR
-763 TAALDVRPPVRV
+763 TASLDVRPPVRV

-874 RALFRTALDASG
+874 RALFRTALGASG

-904 ERLGMFLRAQPEQ
+904 ERLGMFLRDQPEQ

-936 IRRLTGNLDRVDWRE
+936 VRRLTGNLDRVDWRE

-956 GAIDEG
+956 GALDEG

>member
-1 MTPSPPFRIV
+1 MTPCPPFRIV

-124 FFPWGVRLAELLE
+124 FFPWGVRLADLLE

-196 LEEGTD
+196 LEEGTA

-323 RSTTQQLSLLPS
+323 RSTTQQLFLLPS

-342 TLPETSASG
+342 PLPETSTSG
-351 NADNKDSITSKVLGG
+351 NADNKDSITSKALGG
-366 RGKGARGKGE
+366 RGKGTRGKGE
-376 GSPSSEG
+376 GSPS
-383 FPLPS
+383 PS
-388 PGGLAPTPAPIPT
+388 GLAPTPAPIPT

-456 PNGTTHWKTL
+456 PNGTTHWKAL
-466 ADSVRHPYLRLLEAN
+466 ADLVRHPYLRLLEVN

-521 LPNVAE
+521 LPNVAA
-527 AMPAIRELLNRILRD
+527 AMPAIRELINRILRD
-542 TVDTWARVHTLGG
+542 TVDTWARAHTLGG

-569 YGSGNDEDGAGNGKA
+569 YGSGNDENGAGNGKA

-611 GMADTPLPWPLMQAM
+611 GMASTPLPWPLMQAM

-693 DTCNREQLAAYTFH
+693 DTRNREQLAAYTFH

-763 TAALDVRPPVRV
+763 TASLDVRPPVRV

-874 RALFRTALDASG
+874 RALFRTALGASG

-936 IRRLTGNLDRVDWRE
+936 VRRLTGNLDRVDWRE

-956 GAIDEG
+956 GALDEG

>member
-1 MTPSPPFRIV
+1 MTPCPPFRIV

-124 FFPWGVRLAELLE
+124 FFPWGVRLADLLE

-196 LEEGTD
+196 LEEGTA

-221 GFGMLTGTENTLFR
+221 GFGMLTGTENTLFH

-323 RSTTQQLSLLPS
+323 RSTTQQLFLLPS

-342 TLPETSASG
+342 PLPETSTSG
-351 NADNKDSITSKVLGG
+351 NADNKDSITSKALGG
-366 RGKGARGKGE
+366 RGKGTRGKGE
-376 GSPSSEG
+376 GS
-383 FPLPS
+383 PS
-388 PGGLAPTPAPIPT
+388 PGGLAPTPAPIST

-456 PNGTTHWKTL
+456 PNGTTHWKAL
-466 ADSVRHPYLRLLEAN
+466 ADLVRHPYLRLLEVN

-521 LPNVAE
+521 LPNVA
-527 AMPAIRELLNRILRD
+527 AVMPAIRELINRILRD
-542 TVDTWARVHTLGG
+542 TVDTWARAHTLGG

-569 YGSGNDEDGAGNGKA
+569 YGSGNDESGAGNGKA

-693 DTCNREQLAAYTFH
+693 DTRNREQLAAYTFH

-790 ASLKHPLSATRLDAY
+790 ASLKHPLSATKLDAY

-874 RALFRTALDASG
+874 RALFRTALGASG

-936 IRRLTGNLDRVDWRE
+936 VRRLTGNLDRVDWRE

-956 GAIDEG
+956 GALDEG

>member
-1 MTPSPPFRIV
+1 MTPCPPFRIV

-124 FFPWGVRLAELLE
+124 FFPWGVRLADLLE

-196 LEEGTD
+196 LEEGTA

-335 SENGTAS
+335 SENGTTS
-342 TLPETSASG
+342 TLPETSTSG
-351 NADNKDSITSKVLGG
+351 NADNKDSITAKAVGG
-366 RGKGARGKGE
+366 RGKGTRGKGE
-376 GSPSSEG
+376 GS
-383 FPLPS
+383 PS

-456 PNGTTHWKTL
+456 PNGTTHWKAL
-466 ADSVRHPYLRLLEAN
+466 ADLVRHPYLRLLEVN

-521 LPNVAE
+521 LPNVAA
-527 AMPAIRELLNRILRD
+527 AMPAIRELINRILRD
-542 TVDTWARVHTLGG
+542 TVDTWARAHTLGG

-569 YGSGNDEDGAGNGKA
+569 YGSGNDESGAGNGKA

-611 GMADTPLPWPLMQAM
+611 GMAGTPLPWPLMQAM

-693 DTCNREQLAAYTFH
+693 DTRNREQLAAYTFH

-783 AIREQIA
+783 AIRKQIA

-818 AIAPIDEV
+818 AIAPIDGV

-936 IRRLTGNLDRVDWRE
+936 VRRLTGNLDRVDWRE

-956 GAIDEG
+956 GALDEG

>member
-307 LIELERKDR
+307 LSELERKDR

-388 PGGLAPTPAPIPT
+388 PVLAPTPPPSPPRSST
-401 SQLDIAVALAH
+401 SRW
-412 SGALLPV
+412 P
-419 LHHLPRK
+419 
-426 DCNISL
+426 
-432 GYPLERSLLFRLLET
+432 
-447 VLDARNRRQ
+447 
-456 PNGTTHWKTL
+456 
-466 ADSVRHPYLRLLEAN
+466 
-481 GISLRDIFQNME
+481 
-493 TRLRNGSRHADAHA
+493 SRTA
-507 VAEGAADDFFAASS
+507 
-521 LPNVAE
+521 
-527 AMPAIRELLNRILRD
+527 
-542 TVDTWARVHTLGG
+542 
-555 LADALSGLCDTLLV
+555 GLCCPCCTT
-569 YGSGNDEDGAGNGKA
+569 
-584 DIWSRFPI
+584 
-592 DAECLFRL
+592 C
-600 MQRVIPALKDN
+600 PA
-611 GMADTPLPWPLMQAM
+611 
-626 LLELVRAER
+626 
-635 VPFEADPLTGLQVL
+635 
-649 GMLET
+649 
-654 RLLRFSRVFLVD
+654 
-666 VTDDR
+666 
-671 LPGAPIRSPLLPDS
+671 
-685 LRALLGLP
+685 
-693 DTCNREQLAAYTFH
+693 
-707 RLIAGAD
+707 
-714 EVWLYWQEG
+714 
-723 VETSG
+723 
-728 LFDGKKQRSR
+728 
-738 LVEELIWQE
+738 
-747 EQARG
+747 
-752 QRLKPGREPLR
+752 R
-763 TAALDVRPPVRV
+763 TATFR
-775 RKVVPKTP
+775 
-783 AIREQIA
+783 
-790 ASLKHPLSATRLDAY
+790 SATRLNARS
-805 LTCPLRYYYERLC
+805 CSACWKPCSR
-818 AIAPIDEV
+818 
-826 NEDDDPAAV
+826 PA
-835 GVLLHNVLRD
+835 
-845 FYAPAVGKTVRR
+845 
-857 DAQSGD
+857 
-863 PELPFLDEKAL
+863 
-874 RALFRTALDASG
+874 TAASPT
-886 LEAALPP
+886 ARP
-893 ESAAMLSVTGP
+893 TG
-904 ERLGMFLRAQPEQ
+904 
-917 TEVLSLEE
+917 
-925 EYDAEI
+925 
-931 RVGGR
+931 
-936 IRRLTGNLDRVDWRE
+936 RRL
-951 QEDPE
+951 
-956 GAIDEG
+956 
-962 AVILDYKTGRIKALR
+962 RISSATRTCACLR
-977 PDIWADDAFWDA
+977 PTAFPCATSSKTWKPA
-989 LDPEKAAE
+989 SATAAGT
-997 AASEPDPEHDFLP
+997 
-1010 IMAQRIPT
+1010 PT
-1018 VQLLYY
+1018 PMPSPKGLRTTSSPPPP
-1024 CYLYGQAT
+1024 CPT
-1032 GKPVLDAAFVA
+1032 WR
-1043 LGEDGGERPLFGKGM
+1043 RP
-1058 TIEERER
+1058 
-1065 ALSLIPRL
+1065 
-1073 IGFILLHME
+1073 
-1082 LCPEFRPRE
+1082 CPPS
-1091 GAHCRWCSWRNVCI
+1091 GN
-1105 ISSQQ
+1105 

>member
-1 MTPSPPFRIV
+1 MTPCPPFRIV
-11 PWDTDFLDALKNGV
+11 PWDTDFLDALKNVV

-124 FFPWGVRLAELLE
+124 FFPWGVRLADLLE

-196 LEEGTD
+196 LEEGTA

-335 SENGTAS
+335 SENGTTS
-342 TLPETSASG
+342 TLPETSTSG
-351 NADNKDSITSKVLGG
+351 NADNKDSITSKALGG
-366 RGKGARGKGE
+366 RGKGTRGKGE
-376 GSPSSEG
+376 GS
-383 FPLPS
+383 PS

-456 PNGTTHWKTL
+456 PNGTTHWKAL
-466 ADSVRHPYLRLLEAN
+466 ADLVRHPYLRLLEVN

-521 LPNVAE
+521 LPNVAA
-527 AMPAIRELLNRILRD
+527 AMPAIRELINRILRD
-542 TVDTWARVHTLGG
+542 TVDTWARAHTLGG

-569 YGSGNDEDGAGNGKA
+569 YGSGNDESGAGNGKA

-611 GMADTPLPWPLMQAM
+611 GMAGTPLPWPLMQAM

-693 DTCNREQLAAYTFH
+693 DTRNREQLAAYTFH

-783 AIREQIA
+783 AIRKQIA

-818 AIAPIDEV
+818 AIAPIDGV

-936 IRRLTGNLDRVDWRE
+936 VRRLTGNLDRVDWRE

-956 GAIDEG
+956 GALDEG

>member
-1 MTPSPPFRIV
+1 MTPCPPFRIV

-124 FFPWGVRLAELLE
+124 FFPWGVRLADLLE

-196 LEEGTD
+196 LEEGTA

-335 SENGTAS
+335 SENGTTS
-342 TLPETSASG
+342 TLPETSTSG
-351 NADNKDSITSKVLGG
+351 NADNKDSITSKALGG
-366 RGKGARGKGE
+366 RGKGTRGKGE
-376 GSPSSEG
+376 GS
-383 FPLPS
+383 PS

-456 PNGTTHWKTL
+456 PNGTTYWKAL
-466 ADSVRHPYLRLLEAN
+466 ADLVRHPYLRLLEVN

-521 LPNVAE
+521 LPNVAA
-527 AMPAIRELLNRILRD
+527 AMPAIRELINRILRD
-542 TVDTWARVHTLGG
+542 TVDTWARAHTLGG

-569 YGSGNDEDGAGNGKA
+569 YGSGNDESGAGNGKA

-611 GMADTPLPWPLMQAM
+611 GMAGTPLPWPLMQAM

-693 DTCNREQLAAYTFH
+693 DTRNREQLAAYTFH
-707 RLIAGAD
+707 RLIAD

-936 IRRLTGNLDRVDWRE
+936 VRRLTGNLDRVDWRE

-956 GAIDEG
+956 GALDEG